1 MKNEKKKLGILLFNG
16 PDSLDVKTAEGLAS
30 AALGKGIEVEVFMMH
45 KAVLNSEFKP
55 LEKLCDQGAKITV
68 CTHNADQF
76 KAKRHSKFTYGSQ
89 FEHSYIIGDSDRY
102 LAFI

>member
-16 PDSLDVKTAEGLAS
+16 PDSRDVNTAEGLAS
-30 AALGKGIEVEVFMMH
+30 AALRKGIEVEVFMMH
-45 KAVLNSEFKP
+45 EAVLNSELKQ
-55 LEKLCDQGAKITV
+55 LEELSGKGAKITV

-76 KAKRHSKFTYGSQ
+76 KAKRCSKFTYGSQ

-102 LAFI
+102 LVFI